1 MTMKE
6 FSGSPVVRL
15 HASTAG
21 GTSVIP
27 GQGTKIPQVVCCRQK
42 KKKRKKEMPIKK
54 KSLNR

>member
-27 GQGTKIPQVVCCRQK
+27 GQGTKIPQIVCCRQK
-42 KKKRKKEMPIKK
+42 KKKERKKCQLKR
-54 KSLNR
+54 SH

>member
-27 GQGTKIPQVVCCRQK
+27 AQGTKIPQVVCCRQK
-42 KKKRKKEMPIKK
+42 KKKKKER
-54 KSLNR
+54 NAN

>member
-15 HASTAG
+15 HASMAG

-27 GQGTKIPQVVCCRQK
+27 GGGTRIPQVVRCRQK
-42 KKKRKKEMPIKK
+42 KKKEMTMKK

>member
-15 HASTAG
+15 HASMAG

-27 GQGTKIPQVVCCRQK
+27 GGGTRIPQVVRCRK
-42 KKKRKKEMPIKK
+42 KKKKEMTMKK

>member
-15 HASTAG
+15 HAG

-27 GQGTKIPQVVCCRQK
+27 GQGTKIPQVVYCRQK
-42 KKKRKKEMPIKK
+42 KKKKK
-54 KSLNR
+54 

>member
-42 KKKRKKEMPIKK
+42 KKKKKEMTIKK